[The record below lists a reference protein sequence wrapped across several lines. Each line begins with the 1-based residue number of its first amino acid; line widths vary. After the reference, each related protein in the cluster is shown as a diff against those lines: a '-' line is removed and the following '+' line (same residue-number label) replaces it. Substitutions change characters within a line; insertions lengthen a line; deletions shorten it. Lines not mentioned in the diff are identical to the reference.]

1 MAEKRTEILI
11 KLLNIHKLMIVL
23 VSLLAVPAILFATEL
38 NDSDKKR
45 IVYQMFSEYSKGFP
59 SVKVL
64 TPKKAMNIAGSG
76 RLVVVDVRDNREI
89 DVSIIPG
96 AITQKTFLG
105 QADKYKNKTIVAYCT
120 IGYRSG
126 IFAREMQKKGI
137 DVFNLKGGI
146 LAWTLE
152 GGKVY
157 DSNGIATRIHVYGEK
172 WKYAPKGYEAVVFG
186 FFEKMFK

>member
-1 MAEKRTEILI
+1 MI
-11 KLLNIHKLMIVL
+11 KLLHILKSPIIL
-23 VSLLAVPAILFATEL
+23 VSLILIPTILFSAEL

-45 IVYQMFSEYSKGFP
+45 IVYQMYSEYSKEFP

-64 TPKKAMNIAGSG
+64 TPKKAMDLAESG
-76 RLVVVDVRDNREI
+76 KLVVVDVRDNREI

-96 AITQKTFLG
+96 AITQKKFLS
-105 QADKYKNKTIVAYCT
+105 QADKYKNKTIMAYCT

-152 GGKVY
+152 GGKVT
-157 DSNGIATRIHVYGEK
+157 DSNGIVRRIHVYGEK

-186 FFEKMFK
+186 FFEKIFK

>member
-1 MAEKRTEILI
+1 LI

-23 VSLLAVPAILFATEL
+23 VSLLAIPAILFSAEL
-38 NDSDKKR
+38 NNTDKKR
-45 IVYQMFSEYSKGFP
+45 IVYQMYSDYSKKFP

-64 TPKKAMNIAGSG
+64 TPKKTMHLADSG
-76 RLVVVDVRDNREI
+76 KLVVVDVRDNREI

-105 QADKYKNKTIVAYCT
+105 QTDKYKDKTIVAYCT

-126 IFAREMQKKGI
+126 IFASEMQKRGI
-137 DVFNLKGGI
+137 DVYNLKGGI

-157 DSNGIATRIHVYGEK
+157 DSKEPVKRIHVYGEK
-172 WKYAPKGYEAVVFG
+172 WKYVPKGYEAVVFG